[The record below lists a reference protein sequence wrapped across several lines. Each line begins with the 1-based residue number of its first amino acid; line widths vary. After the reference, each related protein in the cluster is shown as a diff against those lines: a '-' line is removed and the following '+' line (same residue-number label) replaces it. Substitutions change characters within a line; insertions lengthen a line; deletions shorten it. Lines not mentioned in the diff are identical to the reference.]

1 MAELEVYG
9 EVPESAMVIVAH
21 PDDAE
26 FMVAGTMARWTRAG
40 TRAVIVIVT
49 NGNKGSSDPAISPA
63 TLARTRRGEQQDAAR
78 ILGVDEVE
86 FLDYEDGMVEP
97 TLALRRDLTRVIRKH
112 KPQLVVLQDP
122 TRYFGGKGY
131 LNHPDHRAV
140 PEAALGAIYPA
151 ARDRLTF
158 PELLAAGFGTHNVK
172 QVFLGWPV
180 EPDTIV
186 DISETI
192 GTKVEAL
199 LAHASQMGDWHPG
212 EMVETNARDAAKDL
226 PFSHGETFRSFTLD
240 E

>member
-9 EVPESAMVIVAH
+9 AIPESAMVIVAH

-26 FMVAGTMARWTRAG
+26 FMVAGTLARWTRAG

-63 TLARTRRGEQQDAAR
+63 TLARTRRAEQQDAAR
-78 ILGVDEVE
+78 VLGVAEVE
-86 FLDYEDGMVEP
+86 FMDYEDGMVEP
-97 TLALRRDLTRVIRKH
+97 TMALRRDLTRVIRKH

-140 PEAALGAIYPA
+140 PEAAFGAIYPA

-158 PELLAAGFGTHNVK
+158 PELLAAGFETHKVK
-172 QVFLGWPV
+172 EVFLGWPV

-192 GTKVEAL
+192 ETKVEAL

-212 EMVETNARDAAKDL
+212 EMVETNAREAAKDL
-226 PFSHGETFRSFTLD
+226 PFSHGETFRSFKLD